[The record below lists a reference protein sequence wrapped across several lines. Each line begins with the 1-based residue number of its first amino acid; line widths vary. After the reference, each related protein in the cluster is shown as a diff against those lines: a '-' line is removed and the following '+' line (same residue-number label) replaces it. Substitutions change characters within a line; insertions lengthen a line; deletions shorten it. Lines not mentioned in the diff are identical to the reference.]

1 MATVEHV
8 EEQLREIVKRQ
19 DRFIAAI
26 ASEDIPEMV
35 AVYSEEIIQHM
46 YALSDTIE
54 DEEYRVAMIEAAMTS
69 KMELCAYKSILGN

>member
-8 EEQLREIVKRQ
+8 EEQLREIVNRQ
-19 DRFIAAI
+19 DRFMAAMV
-26 ASEDIPEMV
+26 SEDIPEMV

-54 DEEYRVAMIEAAMTS
+54 NEEYRTMLIEGALTS
-69 KMELCAYKSILGN
+69 KMALNSYEAILDN

>member
-54 DEEYRVAMIEAAMTS
+54 DEEYRTAMIEAALTS
-69 KMELCAYKSILGN
+69 KMELCAYNSIIGN